1 MVNAMT
7 SDSASRVTRSRRA
20 FRLILYP
27 LVAGAGLATVLHAQD
42 QAPQPEHE
50 PAATPAPT
58 DKSAPAATPATE
70 PPAQAKTPAPA
81 GEQAG
86 QAGTATP
93 PAGTATPAATTPG
106 ANASDDDTRDESAP
120 VPKGS
125 SPNHFEPT
133 EKVRADFDVSF
144 PVDI

>member
-1 MVNAMT
+1 MT
-7 SDSASRVTRSRRA
+7 SDSVSRVTRSRRA

-27 LVAGAGLATVLHAQD
+27 LIAGAGLATVLHAQD
-42 QAPQPEHE
+42 QASPAAHE

-58 DKSAPAATPATE
+58 DKSAPAPATE
-70 PPAQAKTPAPA
+70 PPAQAGTPAPA
-81 GEQAG
+81 GEQRG
-86 QAGTATP
+86 KAGTATP
-93 PAGTATPAATTPG
+93 PAGTAAPAATTPG
-106 ANASDDDTRDESAP
+106 ANASDDDTRDENAP